1 MAHDRE
7 VLRMI
12 WEGQIGI
19 CFQADSDEIVGIK
32 PEPFYLMVSRL
43 SYLPLVTDKVRKY
56 FTRYIAA
63 EHQDGAVWFD
73 FNGTPLRLHYPIG
86 VLYDLLHPDEDSTP
100 WCITI
105 HFSKFPEESLVKLN
119 TKELLESHFLSCL
132 KEADVLK
139 HRGLVISAMQK
150 KDHNQLWLGLINEK
164 FDQFWAVNRR
174 LMEPYSDQES
184 FKNIPV
190 RFYNDDDFTY
200 MQKLISPLSES
211 GQKKNLSDLMAE
223 LSTPVRKA
231 VGFRTHGIDLHEE
244 TQLQWMSEHLSYP
257 DNFLHLSVDYK
268 SI

>member
-19 CFQADSDEIVGIK
+19 CFQADRDEIVGIK
-32 PEPFYLMVSRL
+32 PEPFYLMISRL

-56 FTRYIAA
+56 FSRYITA

-86 VLYDLLHPDEDSTP
+86 VLYDLLHPEEDSTP
-100 WCITI
+100 WCLTI
-105 HFSKFPEESLVKLN
+105 HYSKFPEDTLVKLN
-119 TKELLESHFLSCL
+119 SKELLESHYMSCL

-150 KDHNQLWLGLINEK
+150 KDHNQLWLGLVNDK

-174 LMEPYSDQES
+174 LMEPYADQES
-184 FKNIPV
+184 FKNIPL
-190 RFYNDDDFTY
+190 RLYTDDDFTY
-200 MQKLISPLSES
+200 TQKLISPIGE
-211 GQKKNLSDLMAE
+211 GGHKKSLADLMAE

-231 VGFRTHGIDLHEE
+231 VGCRTHGIDLHEE

-257 DNFLHLSVDYK
+257 DNFLHL
-268 SI
+268 

>member
-19 CFQADSDEIVGIK
+19 CFQADRDEIVGIK
-32 PEPFYLMVSRL
+32 PEPFYLMISRL
-43 SYLPLVTDKVRKY
+43 SYLPLVTEKVRKY
-56 FTRYIAA
+56 FARYIAA
-63 EHQDGAVWFD
+63 EYQDGAVWFD

-86 VLYDLLHPDEDSTP
+86 VLYDLLHPEEDSTP
-100 WCITI
+100 WSLTI
-105 HFSKFPEESLVKLN
+105 HFSKFPEETLVKLN
-119 TKELLESHFLSCL
+119 SKELLESHYMSCL

-150 KDHNQLWLGLINEK
+150 KDHNQLWLGLVNDK

-174 LMEPYSDQES
+174 LMEPYGDQES
-184 FKNIPV
+184 FKNIPL
-190 RFYNDDDFTY
+190 RLYTDDDFTY
-200 MQKLISPLSES
+200 TQKLISPIHEG
-211 GQKKNLSDLMAE
+211 GQKKSLSDLMAE

-231 VGFRTHGIDLHEE
+231 VGCRTHGIDLHEE

-268 SI
+268 DI